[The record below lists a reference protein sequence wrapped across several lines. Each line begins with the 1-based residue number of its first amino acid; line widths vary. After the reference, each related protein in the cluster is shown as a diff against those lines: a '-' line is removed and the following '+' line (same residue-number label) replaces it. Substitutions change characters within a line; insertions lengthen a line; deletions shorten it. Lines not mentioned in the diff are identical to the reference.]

1 MRDYP
6 SIAVMREDIC
16 QVYLW
21 CYGEQDGP
29 YEWEPMSKITDED
42 IIKVLWESA
51 VYRMLPSFVDS
62 DGSES
67 HRYLSEIPEGTTEW
81 RLLRYYYLNKI
92 SETDKD
98 SDARSYFIG
107 QIYRLQG

>member
-21 CYGEQDGP
+21 YYGEEGGP
-29 YEWEPMSKITDED
+29 YQWAPMSKIDDED

-81 RLLRYYYLNKI
+81 RLLRYYYLEQI
-92 SETDKD
+92 SNCSFPAGKQTYYTD
-98 SDARSYFIG
+98 
-107 QIYRLQG
+107 RLQG